1 MTVNSLLRTIS
12 SSLQTPVVIIL
23 LILMAVTIV
32 LLGTLIAEV
41 FLEKRYFNV
50 NRKMLPN
57 LLEDIHREPEK
68 LEEHLNKSNLLKRQK
83 ELLIELTLHPTLT
96 DNERESLGVRLVEHE
111 QEVYD
116 RRTKITDIIA
126 KIGPMVGLLGTLI
139 PLGPGILAL
148 GQGDTYTLSNSL
160 LTAFDTTVAGLV
172 CACVALIIS
181 AIRKSWYRKYM
192 SVLDMLAECVLEEQ
206 KND

>member
-12 SSLQTPVVIIL
+12 SSLQTPVVVIL

-32 LLGTLIAEV
+32 LLGTLVAEI

-83 ELLIELTLHPTLT
+83 ELLIELTEHPTLT

-111 QEVYD
+111 QEIYD
-116 RRTKITDIIA
+116 RRTKVTDIIA
-126 KIGPMVGLLGTLI
+126 RIGPMIGLLGTLI

-172 CACVALIIS
+172 CACIALIIS
-181 AIRKSWYRKYM
+181 AIRKNWYRKYM

>member
-1 MTVNSLLRTIS
+1 MAVNSLLRTIS
-12 SSLQTPVVIIL
+12 SSLQTPVVVIL

-32 LLGTLIAEV
+32 LFGTLIAEV

-50 NRKMLPN
+50 NRRMLPT

-83 ELLIELTLHPTLT
+83 ELLIELTMHPTLP
-96 DNERESLGVRLVEHE
+96 DNERESLAVRLVEHE

-116 RRTKITDIIA
+116 RRTKVTDIIA
-126 KIGPMVGLLGTLI
+126 KIGPMIGLLGTLI

-172 CACVALIIS
+172 CACIALIIS
-181 AIRKSWYRKYM
+181 AIRKNWYRKYM

>member
-1 MTVNSLLRTIS
+1 MAVNSLLRTIS
-12 SSLQTPVVIIL
+12 SSLQTPVVVIL

-32 LLGTLIAEV
+32 LLGTLVAEV

-50 NRKMLPN
+50 NRKMLPT
-57 LLEDIHREPEK
+57 LLEDIHREPEN

-83 ELLIELTLHPTLT
+83 ELLIELTMHPTLP
-96 DNERESLGVRLVEHE
+96 DNERESLAVRLVEHE

-116 RRTKITDIIA
+116 RRTKVTDIIA
-126 KIGPMVGLLGTLI
+126 KIGPMIGLLGTLI

-160 LTAFDTTVAGLV
+160 LMAFDTTVAGLV
-172 CACVALIIS
+172 CACIALIIS

>member
-1 MTVNSLLRTIS
+1 MSVNTILRS
-12 SSLQTPVVIIL
+12 VASGLQTPVVVILIIL
-23 LILMAVTIV
+23 LVVTVV

-41 FLEKRYFNV
+41 FIEKRYFKV
-50 NRKMLPN
+50 NRQMLPD
-57 LLEDIHREPEK
+57 LLEQIHAEPDK
-68 LEEHLNKSNLLKRQK
+68 LEEHLAKSNLLKRQK
-83 ELLIELTLHPTLT
+83 ELLVELTKHPSLT
-96 DNERESLGVRLVEHE
+96 DIERESMAVRLVEHE

-116 RRTKITDIIA
+116 RRTKVTDIISR
-126 KIGPMVGLLGTLI
+126 IGPMVGLLGTLI

-172 CACVALIIS
+172 CACIALIIS
-181 AIRKSWYRKYM
+181 AIRKGWYRKYM

-206 KND
+206 KNA

>member
-1 MTVNSLLRTIS
+1 MNVSSLLRTIS
-12 SSLQTPVVIIL
+12 SSLQTPVVVIL
-23 LILMAVTIV
+23 LILIAVTIV
-32 LLGTLIAEV
+32 IFGTLIAELI
-41 FLEKRYFNV
+41 LEKRYFRV
-50 NRKMLPN
+50 NKKMLPD

-83 ELLIELTLHPTLT
+83 ELLIELTLHPTLP
-96 DNERESLGVRLVEHE
+96 DCERESLAVRLVEHE

-116 RRTKITDIIA
+116 RRTKVTDIIA
-126 KIGPMVGLLGTLI
+126 RIGPMIGLLGTLI

-148 GQGDTYTLSNSL
+148 GQGDTYTLSASL

-181 AIRKSWYRKYM
+181 TVRKGWYRKYM